1 MVNNNITL
9 IILAGGEGN
18 RMRPLTDLTP
28 KPILHVLDE
37 SLLIRQIKQAQTTG
51 LKNIIVTTQK
61 KYNKNIESELKIA
74 KLKVTLIQNPKHKQ
88 GSLPALLYVLNK
100 IGTDKIIMSFSDL
113 YFIDNPF
120 LTFLKKIGTQKVCL
134 MGVSNIFH
142 KKDLSNGGLIFL
154 DNNCNIVKIIE
165 KPLYMNNMG
174 LRWNGLAYFSR
185 SNKLYLKK
193 FLDTNNLDS
202 PEGDF
207 FEYMRK
213 LGIGFKGILCSD
225 FININEP
232 HDLIVASLYR
242 IGEISNDSNKVKI
255 AKQLREYFLLNK

>member
-37 SLLIRQIKQAQTTG
+37 SLLIRQIKQAQATG
-51 LKNIIVTTQK
+51 LKNIVITTQK
-61 KYNKNIESELKIA
+61 KYYKNIENELKTA
-74 KLKVTLIQNPKHKQ
+74 KLKVALIQNPKHKL

-113 YFIDNPF
+113 YFIENPF
-120 LTFLKKIGTQKVCL
+120 LTFLKKISTQKVCL

-154 DNNCNIVKIIE
+154 DNNSNVVKIIE
-165 KPLYMNNMG
+165 KPLKINNKG
-174 LRWNGLAYFSR
+174 LRWNGLVFFDR
-185 SNKLYLKK
+185 RNKLYLKK
-193 FLDTNNLDS
+193 FLDTNNLES

-232 HDLIVASLYR
+232 QDLIVASLYR
-242 IGEISNDSNKVKI
+242 IGEANNDSNKVKI

>member
-174 LRWNGLAYFSR
+174 LRWNGLAY
-185 SNKLYLKK
+185 
-193 FLDTNNLDS
+193 
-202 PEGDF
+202 
-207 FEYMRK
+207 
-213 LGIGFKGILCSD
+213 
-225 FININEP
+225 
-232 HDLIVASLYR
+232 IVH
-242 IGEISNDSNKVKI
+242 I
-255 AKQLREYFLLNK
+255 